1 MKRWLLTLL
10 LFTFWAAMAFAATDS
25 VPRPSLGQRLYKWVR
40 TFTAIDTNYIEPQ
53 HYNFTVMMQNTNT
66 YESYRI
72 NDKDG
77 HSILFSPEPSVK
89 IGPYLGWH
97 WIFLGYTVDITHLGG
112 GSNKQDFD
120 LSLYSNQ
127 IGIDFFWRKTGDDYK
142 IRRMSLGEEI
152 NTDAMKNIDFDGL
165 KASIKGFNIYYIFNH
180 RKFSYPAAFSQSTCQ
195 KLSCGSPLLGVGYTQ
210 HSLEVDWNKLDELVE
225 RRLGSTI
232 AVERLDSGLMFG
244 RVRYTDF
251 SFSGGYAY
259 NWVFSKDWLLA
270 VSLSAALGYKRS
282 TGDMEHKNFSLRDF
296 NFHNFNLDGVGRF
309 GLVWNNTKW
318 YAGASAIL
326 HTYNYNKSQFSTNS
340 FFGSVNIYVGF
351 NFGRH

>member
-1 MKRWLLTLL
+1 MKRRLLILSWLVV
-10 LFTFWAAMAFAATDS
+10 WATTTYASTDS
-25 VPRPSLGQRLYKWVR
+25 VPRRSFGQRLFAWVR
-40 TFTAIDTNYIEPQ
+40 SFTAIDTCYIERQ

-72 NDKDG
+72 NDKEG
-77 HSILFSPEPSVK
+77 HSIVFSPEPSVK
-89 IGPYLGWH
+89 VGPYFGWH
-97 WIFLGYTVDITHLGG
+97 WIFLGYTLDITHLGS

-127 IGIDFFWRKTGDDYK
+127 VGIDLFWRETGNGYK
-142 IRRMSLGEEI
+142 IRRMLLGKEV
-152 NTDAMKNIDFDGL
+152 NTNAMKNIDFDGF

-180 RKFSYPAAFSQSTCQ
+180 KKFSYPAAFSQTTCQ
-195 KLSCGSPLLGVGYTQ
+195 KRSCGSPLLGIGYTR
-210 HSLEVDWNKLDELVE
+210 HSLEVDWSKLDELVA
-225 RRLGSTI
+225 RRLGSNVAI
-232 AVERLDSGLMFG
+232 VQLDSGLKFG
-244 RVRYTDF
+244 RVHYTDF
-251 SFSGGYAY
+251 AFSGGYAY

-282 TGDMEHKNFSLRDF
+282 TGDMEHERFSLRDF
-296 NFHNFNLDGVGRF
+296 NFHNFNIDGVGRF

-326 HTYNYNKSQFSTNS
+326 HTYNYSKSQFSTNS
-340 FFGSVNIYVGF
+340 IFGSVNVYVGF